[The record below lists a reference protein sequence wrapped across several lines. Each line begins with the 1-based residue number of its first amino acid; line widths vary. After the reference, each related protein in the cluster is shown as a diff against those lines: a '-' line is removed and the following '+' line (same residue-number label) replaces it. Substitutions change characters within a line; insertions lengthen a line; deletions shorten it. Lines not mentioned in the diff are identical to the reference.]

1 MKNIK
6 RFYGADIPKM
16 VKNVNN
22 NILFTVNYF
31 VTVKPVYF

>member
-1 MKNIK
+1 
-6 RFYGADIPKM
+6 M

-31 VTVKPVYF
+31 TAVKSVYHD